1 MWAIGDLA
9 MTRFERLGASGSR
22 FRVGDPRATVRAM
35 LRSPSLAVL
44 AAFATACG
52 GAARPAA
59 PATSLPAARS
69 ATPLGFELVETVPIE
84 TTLDRPELRDAG
96 EDWLDMIAGARTSI
110 DLAQFYA
117 SNHAPSRLEP
127 IVAALEAAAARGV
140 RVRFLAEQGFVK
152 TYPDTLERLA
162 RAGASVRHLDL
173 KAVPGGGGVLHA
185 KYFLVD
191 DRDGFFGSQNFDWR
205 ALEHNYE
212 LGARVHDPAL
222 VGGLAAIFAADWA
235 RAGGEPAPERRAPP
249 PHGPITLVASP
260 PELLPAGVPWDLP
273 RIVQLLDG
281 ATATITVQL
290 LSYRADAD
298 GAPWNELEAPL
309 LRAAQRGVHV
319 QLVLADWSK
328 RPRTIAG
335 LQRLARIPH
344 ISIRLTTIPAWSGG
358 FLPFA
363 RVTHAKVLV
372 VDGKRAWLG
381 TSNWEKDYF
390 TKSRN
395 LGVIIDDAALA
406 AQLATCF
413 ATLWQSPYAAPLDPD
428 ATYTPPRIE

>member
-1 MWAIGDLA
+1 
-9 MTRFERLGASGSR
+9 
-22 FRVGDPRATVRAM
+22 
-35 LRSPSLAVL
+35 
-44 AAFATACG
+44 
-52 GAARPAA
+52 
-59 PATSLPAARS
+59 
-69 ATPLGFELVETVPIE
+69 
-84 TTLDRPELRDAG
+84 
-96 EDWLDMIAGARTSI
+96 
-110 DLAQFYA
+110 
-117 SNHAPSRLEP
+117 
-127 IVAALEAAAARGV
+127 
-140 RVRFLAEQGFVK
+140 
-152 TYPDTLERLA
+152 
-162 RAGASVRHLDL
+162 
-173 KAVPGGGGVLHA
+173 VPGGGGVLHA

-273 RIVQLLDG
+273 RIVQLLDN